1 MSAGPDLKAT
11 LNLPHTEFPMK
22 ANLPQ
27 NEPKRLA
34 AWEESQLYAQIRA
47 ARKGAPIYLL
57 HDGPPYANGP
67 IHLGHAMNKCL
78 KDFVVK
84 SKTMAGFDSPYV
96 PGWDCH
102 GLPIEIKVDEQ
113 LGRKKLEIA
122 PIEVLRACREYAAKY
137 VDLQRAQFIRL
148 GVFGQFD
155 DPYSTMS
162 KPYEARV
169 LETFYEFLEA
179 GFVYKGLKPVY
190 WCIHDRTALAE
201 AEVEYE
207 MHTSPSIYVRYK
219 LTSDP
224 GALDSALKGKQVS
237 TIIWTTTPWTLPAS
251 LAVAFHPD
259 FEYAAL
265 ESGDDVFIVAES
277 LANSVA
283 EACGLENVR
292 EIARFPGRK
301 LERATFQHPF
311 LDRSILGVLADY
323 VTADQGTGAVHTA
336 PAHGADDFYTG
347 VRYGLDPTCNVDGAG
362 RLHNGLREY
371 DGKKIFAAN
380 EPIIELLKARGAL
393 LARLDIEHSY
403 PHCWRCHN
411 PVIFRATEQWFI
423 GMETPMENPDGS
435 AATFRARALDE
446 IKKVRWDPS
455 WGEERISNMIAT
467 RPDWCISRQR
477 IWGVP
482 IAVFL
487 CETCKQPLRDPAIF
501 RRVVELFEEEGADA
515 WHTHSTED
523 ILPPGTVCPTQGCG
537 SDRFT
542 KEMDILDVWFDSGTS
557 QAAVLG
563 DKAGF
568 GLTWPADLYL
578 EGGDQHRGWFHTSLL
593 LSVGTKNAAPY
604 RRVATCGWTLDEQ
617 GRALS
622 KSRGNFID
630 PGEVGDQLGADIIR
644 LWVASVDF
652 REDVVA
658 TIPLLKRLA
667 EDIYRKLRNTF
678 RFLLGNLGDFNP
690 AGDALPFEQLL
701 PLDQYMLVRTAELT
715 AKVLRWYEE
724 MEFHRV
730 YHAINEFCTADL
742 SAMYLD
748 LLKDRMY
755 TFAPNDP
762 ARRSAQTAV
771 WRITEALVRLT
782 APYLSFTA
790 EEVWQYLPT
799 VKESRELSVH
809 HALFPRQHYPGPPT
823 KNGREPSVHLALFPR
838 PQDLAPPSATELL
851 PDWKQLLGVRDEVL
865 KSLEEARKEKRIG
878 KALEA
883 KVRLEVPAG
892 LAQLIEKYQSSL
904 KELFNVSQVE
914 LTPAAEQNGS
924 STLLVTTL
932 PADGTKCERCWN
944 YSVHVGES
952 QKWPTVCER
961 CVAALEAIGAATMAE
976 AVTAAGTTKDLR

>member
-1 MSAGPDLKAT
+1 MPSGPDLKAT

-27 NEPKRLA
+27 NEPTRLA
-34 AWEESQLYAQIRA
+34 AWEDSHLYQQIRA

-78 KDFVVK
+78 KDFIVK
-84 SKTMAGFDSPYV
+84 SKTMAGFDAPYV

-122 PIEVLRACREYAAKY
+122 PIEVLRACREYAAKFI
-137 VDLQRAQFIRL
+137 DLQREQFLRL

-155 DPYSTMS
+155 RPYSTMS

-169 LETFYEFLEA
+169 VETFFQFFER

-190 WCIHDRTALAE
+190 WCIHDRTALAD
-201 AEVEYE
+201 AEIEYE
-207 MHTSPSIYVRYK
+207 MHTSPSVYVRYR

-224 GALDSALKGKQVS
+224 ASISAALAGKRVS

-259 FEYAAL
+259 FEYVAL
-265 ESGDDVFIVAES
+265 EANGEVYIVAES
-277 LANSVA
+277 LAHSVM
-283 EACGLENVR
+283 ETCGIADAK

-301 LERATFQHPF
+301 LDRITFQHPF

-347 VRYGLDPTCNVDGAG
+347 VRYGLDPTCNVDNAG
-362 RLHNGLREY
+362 RLQNGLPEY
-371 DGKKIFAAN
+371 DGKKVFDAN
-380 EPIIELLKARGAL
+380 ESIIELLKSRDAL
-393 LARLDIEHSY
+393 LARIDIQHSY

-423 GMETPMENPDGS
+423 NMETPMHNPGGS
-435 AATFRARALDE
+435 ATTFRQRALDE
-446 IKKVRWDPS
+446 IKKVKWDPS

-487 CETCKQPLRDPAIF
+487 CEQCHQPLRDPAIF
-501 RRVVELFEEEGADA
+501 RRVVELFEQEGADA
-515 WHTHSTED
+515 WHTHPTEE
-523 ILPPGTVCPTQGCG
+523 ILPAGTACANCG
-537 SDRFT
+537 GQKFR

-557 QAAVLG
+557 WAAVLG

-568 GLTWPADLYL
+568 GLTPPADLYL

-593 LSVGTKNAAPY
+593 CSVGITNAAPY

-622 KSRGNFID
+622 KSLGNFIY
-630 PGEVGDQLGADIIR
+630 PSEVADQLGADIIR

-658 TIPLLKRLA
+658 SIPLMKRLA

-678 RFLLGNLGDFNP
+678 RFLLGNLGDFTP
-690 AGDALPFEQLL
+690 ATDALPFDQLQ
-701 PLDQYMLVRTAELT
+701 PLDQYMLARTSELVG
-715 AKVLRWYEE
+715 KVLRWYDE

-730 YHAINEFCTADL
+730 YHAINEFCTSDL
-742 SAMYLD
+742 SATYLD
-748 LLKDRMY
+748 VLKDRIY
-755 TFAPNDP
+755 TFAPNAP
-762 ARRSAQTAV
+762 ARRSAQTAI
-771 WRITEALVRLT
+771 WHITEALVRLV

-790 EEVWQYLPT
+790 DEVWSYLP
-799 VKESRELSVH
+799 KVH
-809 HALFPRQHYPGPPT
+809 GH
-823 KNGREPSVHLALFPR
+823 EPSVHLALFPR
-838 PQDLAPPSATELL
+838 PEDLAPANSAALL
-851 PDWKQLLGVRDEVL
+851 TDWRQIFEIRNQVLL
-865 KSLEEARKEKRIG
+865 SLEAARKEKRIG

-883 KVRLEVPAG
+883 KVRLEIPAA
-892 LAQLIEKYQSSL
+892 LEPLVKKYQSSL

-914 LTPAAEQNGS
+914 LAFTNDA
-924 STLLVTTL
+924 STLQVTTL

-944 YSVHVGES
+944 YSVHVGEN
-952 QKWPTVCER
+952 QQWPTVCER
-961 CVAALEAIGAATMAE
+961 CVAALTEIGAAPIAHT
-976 AVTAAGTTKDLR
+976 TAGTK